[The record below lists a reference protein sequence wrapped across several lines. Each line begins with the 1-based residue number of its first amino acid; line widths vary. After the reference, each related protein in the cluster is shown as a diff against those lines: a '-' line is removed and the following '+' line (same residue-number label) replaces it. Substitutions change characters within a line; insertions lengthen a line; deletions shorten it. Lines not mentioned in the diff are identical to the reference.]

1 MKKVSIPYSVV
12 VLLFLLILSACAGS
26 TELLGTWTD
35 KSYDGGHVNS
45 TLIVGLTKDITA
57 RKLYE
62 DIFSKRFSQAGVN
75 AVSSMSIIPPEKEL
89 NKDTIKSAA
98 VAESMKTVLVTHL
111 AGSGKKEVYQPGP
124 TGPPGSAR
132 RFGNYIPSVYS
143 STYSMGSY
151 KKQEFV
157 KLISNLYETSTEKLI
172 WTSASESI
180 DPESDKS
187 IIETLVGK
195 VIEDLRKNN
204 LIK

>member
-12 VLLFLLILSACAGS
+12 VLIFLFILSACAGS
-26 TELLGTWTD
+26 TKLIGTWKD
-35 KSYDGGHVNS
+35 KSYDAGYVNS
-45 TLIVGLTKDITA
+45 ILIVGITRDAAA

-62 DIFSKRFSQAGVN
+62 EIFSERFSRAGVN
-75 AVSSMSIIPPEKEL
+75 AVSSLLIISPAKEM

-98 VAESMKTVLVTHL
+98 VEESMKAVLVTHL
-111 AGSGKKEVYQPGP
+111 AGSGEKQVYQPGP
-124 TGPPGSAR
+124 TGPPGSYR
-132 RFGNYIPSVYS
+132 RFSNYIPSVYS
-143 STYSMGSY
+143 STYSMGAY
-151 KKQEFV
+151 KKQEYV

-172 WTSASESI
+172 WTGASESI

>member
-1 MKKVSIPYSVV
+1 MKKVSMPYSVV
-12 VLLFLLILSACAGS
+12 ALIFLIVLSACAGS
-26 TELLGTWTD
+26 TKLIATWKDKKYDAGT
-35 KSYDGGHVNS
+35 VNS
-45 TLIVGLTKDITA
+45 ILIVGLTKDAAA

-62 DIFSKRFSQAGVN
+62 ETFSNRFSRAGVN
-75 AVSSMSIIPPEKEL
+75 AVSSLSLIPPDKEM

-98 VAESMKTVLVTHL
+98 VAESMQAVLVTHL
-111 AGSGKKEVYQPGP
+111 AGSGEKEVYQPGP
-124 TGPPGSAR
+124 TGPTRSAR
-132 RFGNYIPSVYS
+132 YFGNYIPSVYS
-143 STYSMGSY
+143 SSYSMGAY

-172 WTSASESI
+172 WTGVSESI
-180 DPESDKS
+180 DPESDKR

>member
-1 MKKVSIPYSVV
+1 MKKVSMPYSVV
-12 VLLFLLILSACAGS
+12 LLIFLIILSACAGS
-26 TELLGTWTD
+26 TELIGTWTD
-35 KSYDGGHVNS
+35 RSYDGGYVNS
-45 TLIVGLTKDITA
+45 ILIVGLTKDTTA

-75 AVSSMSIIPPEKEL
+75 AVSSMSIIPPEKEM

-124 TGPPGSAR
+124 TGSSR
-132 RFGNYIPSVYS
+132 RFGNYIPYVYS
-143 STYSMGSY
+143 SAYSMGSY

-180 DPESDKS
+180 DPKSDKS

-195 VIEDLRKNN
+195 VIEDLHKNN